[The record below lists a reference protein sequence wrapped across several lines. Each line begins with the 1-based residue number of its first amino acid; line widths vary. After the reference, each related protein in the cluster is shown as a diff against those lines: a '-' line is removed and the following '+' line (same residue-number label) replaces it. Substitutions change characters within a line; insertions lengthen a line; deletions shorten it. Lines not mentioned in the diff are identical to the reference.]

1 MLAGLATLIAGRD
14 HRAAGGA
21 GPLRTKRERVV
32 AGVSP
37 EVACAGTGGRPAA
50 RELAESGA
58 RRVVERR
65 QLELDELADSIVRRD
80 RRVLQALDQ
89 RARD

>member
-1 MLAGLATLIAGRD
+1 MLAGLATLIAGRGSPGRRRRRPTP
-14 HRAAGGA
+14 HEARAS
-21 GPLRTKRERVV
+21 V